1 MEKFEG
7 FIDKDITKEALV
19 YKWTRYLLAIMEEY
33 ISQRQKS
40 TYSGNSYLLQH
51 SKEMKA
57 IEWFIL
63 GLTTDDIRSFRDL
76 IEVVYGPLSKEWD
89 VLIRFNALKN
99 LDHPKVKE

>member
-1 MEKFEG
+1 MEDFKG
-7 FIDKDITKEALV
+7 FINKDITKEELV
-19 YKWTRYLLAIMEEY
+19 YKWTRYLLVTMEEY

-51 SKEMKA
+51 SKEMKVV
-57 IEWFIL
+57 EWFIL
-63 GLTTDDIRSFRDL
+63 GLTIDEIRSFRDL

-99 LDHPKVKE
+99 LDQPKVKE